1 MEDRLQEIETRK
13 AELRDEI
20 NAAESVEKVEELKQ
34 EVEDLK
40 NEETEVKEVIEAEK
54 SEEEARKVAQ
64 NLEERD
70 SKEGLKEI
78 KMEEKSMEEKMELR
92 NSKKYV
98 DAYAEYVKTGKD
110 EELRS
115 LLTTNASENGSIAVP
130 DFVYD
135 EVKTAWE
142 KSDILSL
149 VRRNNIKGNLKVQF
163 EISGGAAVIH
173 AEGGDAVAEEEL
185 VEGIIT
191 LTPVSI
197 KKWISVSD
205 EVMDMR
211 GEAFLRYIYDELTY
225 RIAKKAVDTLI
236 GKIAALPTSATSSS
250 ASANK
255 VVSAP
260 AVGTI
265 ATAIANLSDEAEN
278 PVIIMNKLTYAD
290 FKAAQYDGNFNVDPF
305 EGLKVLFNN
314 SLPAYSAAN
323 GNAVYA
329 IVGDL
334 GIGALANFPEGEDIT
349 IKVDELSRKKEDL
362 VEILGRE
369 YVALGVVA
377 DKAFVNIVKPASI

>member
-1 MEDRLQEIETRK
+1 MEDRLQEIKTRK

-20 NAAESVEKVEELKQ
+20 NAAESVEKIEELKQ

-78 KMEEKSMEEKMELR
+78 KMEEKSMEEKTELR

-236 GKIAALPTSATSSS
+236 GKIVALPTSATSSS

-255 VVSAP
+255 VTSAP
-260 AVGTI
+260 AIGTI

-290 FKAAQYDGNFNVDPF
+290 FRAAQYEGNFNVDPF
-305 EGLKVLFNN
+305 EGLRVLFNN
-314 SLPAYSAAN
+314 SLPAYNTAN

-329 IVGDL
+329 IVGDF

>member
-54 SEEEARKVAQ
+54 SVEEARKVAQ

-163 EISGGAAVIH
+163 EISGSAAVIH
-173 AEGGDAVAEEEL
+173 AEGEDAVAEEEL

-305 EGLKVLFNN
+305 EGLRVLFNN